1 MAGGAQG
8 LSRTLHRPRQAP
20 QPIGR
25 TLRRMISS
33 ARVRV
38 SLIRCEAKYRIA
50 PLLCPVSPT
59 ASHHPR
65 PNSRQR
71 CDYHN
76 RPPARSVAP
85 LGSASARARASV
97 TSTICGT
104 GLSRWRH
111 WQAKAN
117 VCVPCNVCPCSKHGD
132 GTAKPTPR
140 SGRVSWCSG
149 RRGKTGLHALRAFSS
164 SNFKR
169 DMRFCISIASYT

>member
-1 MAGGAQG
+1 MHMAGGAQG

-85 LGSASARARASV
+85 LGSASVRARARPLLVLSV
-97 TSTICGT
+97 ARGYHDGATGKQRPTSV
-104 GLSRWRH
+104 SRAMSAPAVSMAAARRSRRH
-111 WQAKAN
+111 EVAG
-117 VCVPCNVCPCSKHGD
+117 C
-132 GTAKPTPR
+132 
-140 SGRVSWCSG
+140 
-149 RRGKTGLHALRAFSS
+149 RGAPVDAVRLGC
-164 SNFKR
+164 
-169 DMRFCISIASYT
+169 MP